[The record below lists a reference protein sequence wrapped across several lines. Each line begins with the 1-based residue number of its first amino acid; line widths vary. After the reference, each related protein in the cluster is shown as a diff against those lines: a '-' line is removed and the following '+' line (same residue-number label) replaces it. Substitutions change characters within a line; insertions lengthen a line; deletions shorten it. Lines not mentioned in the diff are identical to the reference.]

1 MKISQR
7 SIGTIGVIP
16 ITLPVITIGS
26 GKPIVSILTGL
37 HGGEES
43 GLLIVRDVVAAL
55 KRRPFRGTLRI
66 LPSGNPLTQ
75 AFKTRFSPI
84 DNVNPNRV
92 FPGKDNGDLSQRIA
106 SETIRAIRGSAAV
119 IDVHCF
125 NQDCVFT
132 GILVLSGGAA
142 VVEQNRRILGL
153 LSPDCV
159 WVEKNV
165 TPDGEPIQKN
175 LGGYLNSI
183 GVPNVAIEMPR
194 ADQLP
199 SVMRT
204 RIAARVVRVL
214 RGLERARLPAAR
226 PLLALERR
234 DVRADVSGMF
244 VPLKNPLSRLSR
256 GTLVGRLIDPLTF
269 RETAVAS
276 PTVGR
281 LLLIAR
287 AGLVRTGDKL
297 FSVGQPVRFTTR

>member
-1 MKISQR
+1 MEISQR
-7 SIGTIGVIP
+7 PVGTIGTIP
-16 ITLPVITIGS
+16 ITLPVITMGS
-26 GKPIVSILTGL
+26 GKPVVSIVTGL

-43 GLLIVRDVVAAL
+43 GLLILRDLLAAL
-55 KRRPFRGTLRI
+55 KRRPFKGTLRI
-66 LPSGNPLTQ
+66 VPSGNPLAQ

-84 DNVNPNRV
+84 DNVNPNRA
-92 FPGKDNGDLSQRIA
+92 FPGKDSGDLSQRIA
-106 SETIRAIRGSAAV
+106 AETIRVIRDSAAV
-119 IDVHCF
+119 IDLHCF
-125 NQDCVFT
+125 SQDCVFT
-132 GILVLSGGAA
+132 GILVSSGETS
-142 VVEQNRRILGL
+142 VVEKNRRLLGL

-159 WVEKNV
+159 WVEKTV
-165 TPDGEPIQKN
+165 TPDGELIQRN

-183 GVPNVAIEMPR
+183 GVPNIAIEMPR

-199 SVMRT
+199 PSLQS
-204 RIAARVVRVL
+204 RIVVSVVRVL
-214 RGLERARLPAAR
+214 RSLERARLPAAR

-244 VPLKNPLSRLSR
+244 VPLKKPLARLSR

-287 AGLVRTGDKL
+287 AGLIRTGDKL